1 MPSKPKRLSRFWYEL
16 KRRRVVH
23 VITVYASATFVII
36 ELINNLAEPFNLPPK
51 LLTIVVIVLAV
62 GFPLAIILSWLYD
75 ITSEGVEKT
84 KPIEEVKEGEKTVVP
99 NAWKIATYI
108 SFVVIV
114 GLAVLNIVGG
124 GKQLRAGDIQS
135 LVVLPFENFTGDD
148 MLDNMVSSMHSLLIG
163 DMGQIGGL
171 RVIGKT
177 SSNVYKGAD
186 ISAPDIAKELSV
198 DAVVEATVMCLGDSV
213 CMQFRLIS
221 TKGKENQIWIADYKE
236 DKSQMLNLYNRI
248 TKKIAQEVKVKLT
261 PQEELLLARSRT
273 VDREVYDAY
282 LKGHQYLD
290 DISFE
295 SLNKARE
302 YLSTAIEKDPDW
314 APLYS
319 GLAMVWMS
327 FAQNSFESPS
337 VAYQK
342 AYEYLNKALELDPDH
357 ANTHFLIAHTAWLN
371 EWNWA
376 KAEREFLKAIAGNP
390 NDVWTRM
397 WYAHLLGCLQ
407 RHDEALTQAQ
417 LASDLDPLNPFLQ
430 TMFSA
435 VLTNAGDCEAGMVV
449 LEKVLA
455 IEPENFI
462 ANVILNLVA
471 FRCGDYDKV
480 LEGEKHI
487 LKVYSRGELEEDDF
501 KETERIYDEQG
512 FHAAYEEELRLWE
525 VLANKGYVGPIDM
538 AVIYIMGNKQ
548 NKALDLIEKGYEI
561 RDPNMPYI
569 GTKIDQFDSLYFN
582 PRFVAILEKLDL
594 PLPEND

>member
-1 MPSKPKRLSRFWYEL
+1 MPTNPNKLSRFWQEL

-36 ELINNLAEPFNLPPK
+36 ELINNLAEPFNLPTN

-62 GFPLAIILSWLYD
+62 GFPLAVIISWLYD

-84 KPIEEVKEGEKTVVP
+84 KPNEEVKEGEKTVVP

-108 SFVVIV
+108 SFAVIV
-114 GLAVLNIVGG
+114 GLAVLNIVGVG
-124 GKQLRAGDIQS
+124 NQLRAGDIQS
-135 LVVLPFENFTGDD
+135 LVILPFENYTGDD
-148 MLDNMVSSMHSLLIG
+148 QLDNMVSGMHSLLIG

-177 SSNVYKGAD
+177 SSNVYKGTD
-186 ISAPDIAKELSV
+186 KSAPEIAKELNV

-221 TKGKENQIWIADYKE
+221 TSGDEDQLWSAEYNE
-236 DKSQMLNLYNRI
+236 DKIQILNLYNRI
-248 TKKIAQEVKVKLT
+248 TKKIAKEVKVQLT
-261 PQEELLLARSRT
+261 PEEEQLLARSRT

-290 DISFE
+290 DISLE

-302 YLSTAIEKDPDW
+302 YLNIAIEKDPEW

-319 GLAMVWMS
+319 SLAMVWMS
-327 FAQNSFESPS
+327 LAQNSFESPS
-337 VAYQK
+337 DAYQK
-342 AYEYLNKALELDPDH
+342 AFEYLNKALELDPDH

-371 EWNWA
+371 EWNWV

-397 WYAHLLGCLQ
+397 WYAHLLCVLH
-407 RHDEALTQAQ
+407 RSDEALTQAQ

-430 TMFSA
+430 TMFSM
-435 VLTNAGDCEAGMVV
+435 VLLNTGDCETAMASV
-449 LEKVLA
+449 EKVLA

-462 ANVILNLVA
+462 ANMVLGVVA
-471 FRCGDYDKV
+471 FRCRDYNKV
-480 LEGEKHI
+480 IETEKYL
-487 LKVYSRGELEEDDF
+487 LKGYSRGQFEEDAY
-501 KETERIYDEQG
+501 KEIERIFDEQG
-512 FHAAYEEELRLWE
+512 FFAAYEKILHLWK
-525 VLANKGYVGPIDM
+525 VLADKGFVGPIDM
-538 AVIYIMGNKQ
+538 AVFYIRGNRQ
-548 NKALDLIEKGYEI
+548 DEAMDLIEKGFEL
-561 RDPNMPYI
+561 RDPNMPYLA
-569 GTKIDQFDSLYFN
+569 TKSYTLDSLYDN
-582 PRFVAILEKLDL
+582 PRFIAILEKLNL
-594 PLPEND
+594 PLPEK

>member
-1 MPSKPKRLSRFWYEL
+1 MHTNPNRLSHFWQEL

-36 ELINNLAEPFNLPPK
+36 ELINNLAEPFNLPPN

-62 GFPLAIILSWLYD
+62 GFPLAVILSWLYD

-84 KPIEEVKEGEKTVVP
+84 KPIDEVKEVEKAAVP

-124 GKQLRAGDIQS
+124 TKQLRAGDIQS
-135 LVVLPFENFTGDD
+135 LVILPFENFTGDD
-148 MLDNMVSSMHSLLIG
+148 QLDNMVSSMHSLLIG

-186 ISAPDIAKELSV
+186 KSAPEIAKELGV

-221 TKGKENQIWIADYKE
+221 TTGDEDQLWSAEYNE
-236 DKSQMLNLYNRI
+236 DKIQILNLYNRI
-248 TKKIAQEVKVKLT
+248 TKKIAKEVKVQLT
-261 PQEELLLARSRT
+261 PEEEQLLARSRT
-273 VDREVYDAY
+273 IDREVYDAY

-290 DISFE
+290 DISLE

-302 YLSTAIEKDPDW
+302 YLNIAIEKDPDW
-314 APLYS
+314 ATLYS
-319 GLAMVWMS
+319 SLAMVWMS
-327 FAQNSFESPS
+327 LAQNSFESPT

-342 AYEYLNKALELDPDH
+342 AYEYLDRALELDPDH
-357 ANTHFLIAHTAWLN
+357 ANTRFLIAHTSWLN
-371 EWNWA
+371 KWDWA
-376 KAEREFLKAIAGNP
+376 TAEREFLKAIAANP

-430 TMFSA
+430 TMFSV

-449 LEKVLA
+449 LEEVLA

-462 ANVILNLVA
+462 ANIILFGVA
-471 FRCGDYDKV
+471 FRCGENDKV
-480 LEGEKHI
+480 MVGEKHI
-487 LKVYSRGELEEDDF
+487 LKVYSRGELEEADF
-501 KETERIYDEQG
+501 KEIERIYNEQG
-512 FHAAYEEELRLWE
+512 FLAAYEKGLLLWE
-525 VLANKGYVGPIDM
+525 YLANKGFVGPGDM
-538 AVIYIMGNKQ
+538 AFIYMHGNKQ
-548 NKALDLIEKGYEI
+548 DKAMDLIEKGYEI

-569 GTKIDQFDSLYFN
+569 GTKVSPYDSLYDN
-582 PRFVAILEKLDL
+582 PRFIDIIEKMNL
-594 PLPEND
+594 PLPEK